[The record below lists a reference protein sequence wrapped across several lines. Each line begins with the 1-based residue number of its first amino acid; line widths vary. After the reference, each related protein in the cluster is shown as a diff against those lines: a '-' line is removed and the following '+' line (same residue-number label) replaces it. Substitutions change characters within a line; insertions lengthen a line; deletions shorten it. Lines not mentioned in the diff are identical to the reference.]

1 MIDMST
7 IFQDILK
14 NTDTNIQRYYPYHSI
29 SDRLFWNNLPE
40 NVKHKLIQDA
50 DTLSRQPLPAIPA
63 TLYMD
68 FYRTGTRKRFED
80 VYFLRRRHL
89 NLLVL
94 AECIQ
99 DEGRYLDTIID
110 YIWAICEE
118 SVWHLPP
125 HNSYGRYGGIMILP
139 DTSQPILDLFS
150 CETGALLATVFY
162 MMQPAFDGISPFI
175 SKRIA
180 TEVNDRIIT
189 PYFKSHFWWM
199 GNGKDP
205 VSNWTIW
212 CTQNILLTYFLMEPY
227 WNQNINQK
235 TARQLL
241 GQVCTSTDYFLDSYG
256 EDGCCEEGAQYY
268 RHAALCL
275 LNTLE
280 ILNFVTDNAF
290 IDIYQTE
297 KIRNMASYIFHMHID
312 GKYYVNFADCSP
324 VAGRAGTREYIFGKR
339 TNQPELMRFAAL
351 DFKEDDERLIYNEIN
366 LFYRL
371 QMLHYYNEMMAYDT
385 EAPAVHRDIY
395 YPSVGVFIARDAR
408 RFLAVKAGHNNDS
421 HNHNDTGSFT
431 IYKDGRPVFI
441 DVGVETYT
449 AKTFSDE
456 RYSLWTMQSAYH
468 NLPTLNGFME
478 HEYDYAAKDVSYSFE
493 ADTKSISMDLSETF
507 VTEAGVGQYI
517 RSAALVTDKE
527 IVIRDRYTPETSQ
540 FVSDAVTQF
549 HALSDSASNC
559 AELDA
564 VQAAQAVIPGFVHT
578 VESRLIAT
586 CGKIRNGGFL
596 LTYMTYERPY
606 IDDTQYG
613 LIHIGELAT
622 LQLEGDFA
630 ITIEEI
636 PITDQRLRSAWEHDI
651 YRILVFADSSEIVSH
666 IV

>member
-1 MIDMST
+1 MST

-14 NTDTNIQRYYPYHSI
+14 NTKTPIQRYYPYHSI
-29 SDRLFWNNLPE
+29 SDRAFWNDLPE
-40 NVKHKLIQDA
+40 DVKQQLLQDGDA
-50 DTLSRQPLPAIPA
+50 LLGRPVPPISAA
-63 TLYMD
+63 LYMD
-68 FYRTGTRKRFED
+68 FYRTGNRKHFED
-80 VYFLRRRHL
+80 IYFMRRRRL
-89 NLLVL
+89 NLLIL

-99 DEGRYLDTIID
+99 NQERYLDTIID

-125 HNSYGRYGGIMILP
+125 HNSYVHYGGIMILP

-150 CETGALLATVFY
+150 CETGALLATAFY
-162 MMQPAFDGISPFI
+162 IMQPAFDGISPFI

-180 TEVNDRIIT
+180 TEINNRIIT

-199 GNGKDP
+199 SSAKEP
-205 VSNWTIW
+205 ASNWTIW
-212 CTQNILLTYFLMEPY
+212 CTQNILLAYFLMEPY

-235 TARQLL
+235 ISRQLL
-241 GQVCTSTDYFLDSYG
+241 EQVCTSIDYFLDSYG

-290 IDIYQTE
+290 IDIYQTD
-297 KIRNMASYIFHMHID
+297 KIRNMASYIFHMHIYD
-312 GKYYVNFADCSP
+312 KYYVNFADCSP
-324 VAGRAGTREYIFGKR
+324 VAGRAGTREFVFGKR

-351 DFKEDDERLIYNEIN
+351 DFKQDGGRLLYDEIN

-371 QMLHYYNEMMAYDT
+371 QMLHYYHEIMAYNTD
-385 EAPAVHRDIY
+385 APAVHKDIY
-395 YPSVGVFIARDAR
+395 YPSVGVFIARDAH

-431 IYKDGRPVFI
+431 IYKDGKPIFI

-449 AKTFSDE
+449 SKTFSGE

-478 HEYDYAAKDVSYSFE
+478 HEYDYAAKNVSYSFGT
-493 ADTKSISMDLSETF
+493 DTKSISMDLSETF
-507 VTEAGVGQYI
+507 VAEAGIHEYL
-517 RSAALVTDKE
+517 RSVSLVTDKE

-540 FVSDAVTQF
+540 LVSDAVTQF
-549 HALSDSASNC
+549 HALSDFVHNTP
-559 AELDA
+559 ELDA
-564 VQAAQAVIPGFVHT
+564 VQAANAVIPDFVHT
-578 VESRLIAT
+578 VESRLIET
-586 CGKIRNGGFL
+586 FGKMRNGGFL
-596 LTYMTYERPY
+596 LTYMTYERPC

-636 PITDQRLRSAWEHDI
+636 PITDHRLQSAWEHDI

>member
-1 MIDMST
+1 MDMST

-14 NTDTNIQRYYPYHSI
+14 NINTDIQRYYPYHSI
-29 SDRLFWNNLPE
+29 SDRAFWEHLP
-40 NVKHKLIQDA
+40 KDIKSQLSGDA
-50 DTLSRQPLPAIPA
+50 DALLHQPVPAIPA

-68 FYRTGTRKRFED
+68 FYRTGTRTHFED
-80 VYFLRRRHL
+80 AYFLRRNRL
-89 NLLVL
+89 NLLIL

-99 DEGRYLDTIID
+99 NKGRYLDDIID

-125 HNSYGRYGGIMILP
+125 HNSYVRYGGIMILP

-150 CETGALLATVFY
+150 CETGALLATAFY

-180 TEVNDRIIT
+180 TELNNRIIT
-189 PYFKSHFWWM
+189 PYFKSNFWWM
-199 GNGKDP
+199 GSDEGP

-212 CTQNILLTYFLMEPY
+212 CTQNILLSYFLMEPY

-235 TARQLL
+235 DSRQLL
-241 GQVCTSTDYFLDSYG
+241 KQVCTSTDYFLDGYG

-290 IDIYQTE
+290 MGAYETD
-297 KIRNMASYIFHMHID
+297 KIRNMASYIFHMHVD
-312 GKYYVNFADCSP
+312 DKYYVNFADSSP

-351 DFKEDDERLIYNEIN
+351 DFKRDEGRLLHNEIN

-371 QMLHYYNEMMAYDT
+371 QMLHYYREMMAYDT
-385 EAPAVHRDIY
+385 TAPAVHKDIY
-395 YPSVGVFIARDAR
+395 YPSVGVFIARDTH

-431 IYKDGRPVFI
+431 VYKDGRPVFI

-456 RYSLWTMQSAYH
+456 RYSLWVMQSAYH

-478 HEYDYAAKDVSYSFE
+478 HEFDYAARDVSYSF
-493 ADTKSISMDLSETF
+493 DTDSKSISMDLGGTF
-507 VTEAGVGQYI
+507 VTEAGIKTCI
-517 RSAALVTDKE
+517 RSATLVTDKE
-527 IVIRDRYTPETSQ
+527 IVIKDCYTPEPKQQISPGVTRFNTLLDLTRDSEDFDGVRAAHAFIPDFVRTVDSQ
-540 FVSDAVTQF
+540 
-549 HALSDSASNC
+549 
-559 AELDA
+559 
-564 VQAAQAVIPGFVHT
+564 
-578 VESRLIAT
+578 LIET
-586 CGKIRNGGFL
+586 WGKIQNGGFL
-596 LTYMTYERPY
+596 LTYMTYERPH
-606 IDDTQYG
+606 IDETQHG
-613 LIHIGELAT
+613 LIHIGDLAT

-636 PITDQRLRSAWEHDI
+636 PITDQRLQSAWEHDI
-651 YRILVFADSSEIVSH
+651 YRILVFAESSEIVSH